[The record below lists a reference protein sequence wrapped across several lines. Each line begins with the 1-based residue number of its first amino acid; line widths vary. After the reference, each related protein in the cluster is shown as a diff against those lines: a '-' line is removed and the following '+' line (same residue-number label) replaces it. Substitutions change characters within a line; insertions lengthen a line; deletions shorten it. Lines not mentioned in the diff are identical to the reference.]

1 MKDAVR
7 LYLPSFR
14 GIVNFMEARRLGTLS
29 VGAIGLGC
37 MGMSEFYGARD
48 DAVSLQVLARALERG
63 VTLFDTADMYGS
75 GHNEELL
82 GRFLREHPGSR
93 EKVTLAS
100 KFGIRRMP
108 GEYKRTIDNSPE
120 YIRSACEASLK
131 RLGVEAIDLYY
142 VHRLETGRPVEET
155 VAVLAALVKEGKI
168 RAIGLSEVSAA
179 TLEKAHAVHPVA
191 AVQSEYSLW
200 SRGPEKDGVLATC
213 KRLGIGFVAYSP
225 LGRGFLTGTVNM
237 DALPANDFRTI
248 LPRFQRARMDENTR
262 RLLFVRELARI
273 HSATPAQ
280 VALAWVLSRK
290 WGIVPIPGTKKL
302 KYLEENTAAEKVKLT
317 QAQIAG
323 LEEAFPCNADY
334 GARYTPEG
342 MQGIGL

>member
-1 MKDAVR
+1 
-7 LYLPSFR
+7 
-14 GIVNFMEARRLGTLS
+14 MEARRLGTLS
-29 VGAIGLGC
+29 VGAVGLGC

-48 DAVSLQVLARALERG
+48 DGTSLLVLAKALEKG
-63 VTLFDTADMYGS
+63 VTLLDTADMYGS

-82 GRFLREHPGSR
+82 GRFFRENAGAR

-100 KFGIRRMP
+100 KFGIRRLP
-108 GEYKRTIDNSPE
+108 GEYKRTIDNSPD

-142 VHRLETGRPVEET
+142 IHRLETDRPVEET
-155 VAVLAALVKEGKI
+155 VSVLASLVKEGKI
-168 RAIGLSEVSAA
+168 RAVGLSEVSAT
-179 TLEKAHAVHPVA
+179 TLAKAYAVYPVD

-200 SRGPEKDGVLATC
+200 TRGAEKDGVLATC
-213 KRLGIGFVAYSP
+213 KRLEIGFVAYAP

-248 LPRFQRARMDENTR
+248 LPRFQRARLDENTR
-262 RLLFVRELARI
+262 RLLLVREIARI
-273 HSATPAQ
+273 HGASPAQ

-302 KYLEENTAAEKVKLT
+302 RYLDENIAAEKVKLT
-317 QAQIAG
+317 EAQIAG
-323 LEEAFPCNADY
+323 LEEAFPLNADY

-342 MQGIGL
+342 MKGIGL